1 MADISDHIPLEGYEN
16 ISNEEMEKRASDFYT
31 LMKKRR
37 TVRHFSDKPVPD
49 GVIANAIRTAGTA
62 PSGANKQPWHF
73 VPVGASDLKG
83 KIRQAAEEEERAFY
97 GGKASDSWLKDLEQ
111 FGTDAHK
118 PFLETAPWLIVI
130 FKEIYELKEGD
141 EKHKNYYVNESV
153 GIATGFLI
161 AALHNAGLA
170 TLTHTPSPMGFL
182 REILGRPVNEKAV
195 MLLVVGHPA
204 EDAVVPE
211 ITKKSLQDI
220 STWFEGD

>member
-49 GVIANAIRTAGTA
+49 GVIANAIHTAGTA

-73 VPVGASDLKG
+73 VPVGASDLKS
-83 KIRQAAEEEERAFY
+83 KIRHAAEEEERAFY
-97 GGKASDSWLKDLEQ
+97 GGKAGDSWLKDLEQ

-161 AALHNAGLA
+161 AA
-170 TLTHTPSPMGFL
+170 SC
-182 REILGRPVNEKAV
+182 EK
-195 MLLVVGHPA
+195 
-204 EDAVVPE
+204 
-211 ITKKSLQDI
+211 
-220 STWFEGD
+220 

>member
-1 MADISDHIPLEGYEN
+1 MADISDHSPLEGYET
-16 ISNEEMEKRASDFYT
+16 ISNTEMEKRVTDFYT
-31 LMKKRR
+31 MMKKRR

-49 GVIANAIRTAGTA
+49 GVIASAIKTAGTA

-73 VPVGASDLKG
+73 VAISAAGLKS
-83 KIRQAAEEEERAFY
+83 KIRHAAEEEERAFY
-97 GGKASDSWLKDLEQ
+97 GGKAGDSWLKDLEQ
-111 FGTDAHK
+111 FGTDANK

-130 FKEIYELKEGD
+130 FKETYELKDGD

-182 REILGRPVNEKAV
+182 REIFGRPVNEKAV
-195 MLLVVGHPA
+195 MLLVAGHPA
-204 EDAVVPE
+204 EDAVVPK

-220 STWFEGD
+220 STWCVGD